1 MLYLNETEI
10 ESLVKMPDVMR
21 VVEDCFRL
29 QGQGKATNQPRRR
42 VYVPDG
48 MMHVMFAS
56 LMRENEGYLG
66 LKTYTAFPGIGVR
79 FIFLL
84 WDANSSELLSLMEA
98 NLLGQLRTGAASGI
112 AAKYMANE
120 SIEEA
125 GLIGTGRQ
133 AGTQLEAIC
142 LARNIKNFKPNV
154 IFNAL
159 HGQFGE
165 DGYIQ
170 TILERFKIPYTHSGV
185 IASSIAM
192 DKEISKKIFIKNKIN
207 TPKFFTYSYDVKNED
222 LIKKIKKKLRFPVV
236 VKPLNEGSSVNVYIC
251 NEKNII
257 KILNSIKQY
266 KKVMIEEFIGGR
278 EIQVAIMGNKKLGA
292 IELKPKRKFYDYQA
306 KYNSSAKT
314 EHIIPVDLPKGKMDI
329 VMNMAYKAHKVIGC
343 MGVTRSDFKFFNN
356 KFYLLEI
363 NTQPGMTKLSLVPEI
378 AAYRGI
384 SFLELIEWI
393 MQDASKK
400 K

>member
-1 MLYLNETEI
+1 LKKKILIISGGISKERLI
-10 ESLVKMPDVMR
+10 SLDT
-21 VVEDCFRL
+21 
-29 QGQGKATNQPRRR
+29 GQQ
-42 VYVPDG
+42 V
-48 MMHVMFAS
+48 
-56 LMRENEGYLG
+56 
-66 LKTYTAFPGIGVR
+66 
-79 FIFLL
+79 
-84 WDANSSELLSLMEA
+84 
-98 NLLGQLRTGAASGI
+98 
-112 AAKYMANE
+112 ANE
-120 SIEEA
+120 LKRNGYRIKITEPDNN
-125 GLIGTGRQ
+125 
-133 AGTQLEAIC
+133 LEK
-142 LARNIKNFKPNV
+142 NIKFFKPNV

-207 TPKFFTYSYDVKNED
+207 TPKFFTYSYDVKHGD